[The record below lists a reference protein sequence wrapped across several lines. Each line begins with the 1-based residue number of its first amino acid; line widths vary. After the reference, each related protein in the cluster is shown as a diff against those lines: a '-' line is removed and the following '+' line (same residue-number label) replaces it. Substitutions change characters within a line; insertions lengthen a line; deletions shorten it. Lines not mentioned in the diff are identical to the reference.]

1 MKKKLLCLTAFALS
15 GCATT
20 GFNSHTGFAII
31 SLQSEAAETTGRIGA
46 KSGEACSMN
55 ILGIV
60 ATGDSTVRA
69 AAQAGGI
76 SNVGTVDFQYT
87 NILGIYGKV
96 CTMVTGD

>member
-1 MKKKLLCLTAFALS
+1 MKTIHLFLTALSLS

-20 GFNSHTGFAII
+20 GFNSHTGYALI
-31 SLQSEAAETTGRIGA
+31 SMHSEAAETTGRIGG

-60 ATGDSTVRA
+60 ATGDSTVVA
-69 AAQAGGI
+69 AAKAGGI
-76 SNVGTVDFQYT
+76 SNVGTVDFDYF
-87 NILGIYGKV
+87 NVLGIYGRV